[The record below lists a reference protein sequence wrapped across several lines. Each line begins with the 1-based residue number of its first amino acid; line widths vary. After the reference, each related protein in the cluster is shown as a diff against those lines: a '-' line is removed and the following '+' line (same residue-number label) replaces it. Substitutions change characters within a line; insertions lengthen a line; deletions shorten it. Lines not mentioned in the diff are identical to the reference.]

1 MPILHRA
8 TTEHPSLSPYPGFGI
23 KGFSSHLARD
33 NEATL
38 CVYDYSILQVS
49 QRTRSMTVT
58 ELLECFK
65 SEDDGRQLNFLDVQ
79 NRTCHHILPS
89 SHHPA

>member
-1 MPILHRA
+1 MQHI
-8 TTEHPSLSPYPGFGI
+8 SLNHYPDFVMMD
-23 KGFSSHLARD
+23 FLSHFAQE
-33 NEATL
+33 NKAII

-49 QRTRSMTVT
+49 QRTCSMTVT

-65 SEDDGRQLNFLDVQ
+65 SEDDGRPLNFLHVQ
-79 NRTCHHILPS
+79 NCTCHLVLPS

>member
-1 MPILHRA
+1 MMDFL
-8 TTEHPSLSPYPGFGI
+8 
-23 KGFSSHLARD
+23 SHLAKD
-33 NEATL
+33 NEAIIY
-38 CVYDYSILQVS
+38 VYNYSILQVS
-49 QRTRSMTVT
+49 QRARSMTVD

-65 SEDDGRQLNFLDVQ
+65 SEDGGRPLNFLDVQ